1 MVVNEAGTSC
11 QTSFKMSP
19 VLPRL
24 KWASRDSAGC
34 PSTTRGLPCA
44 GQSERHILG
53 RDSTPQPGLVGLP
66 RHALRS
72 AVKTLEQAKAKA
84 EVLIHS
90 RWKVG
95 ELLSETLH
103 KAKRNYESLLEPWE
117 SLQILRRMV
126 RAWLVGK
133 YTPPTLTILGGI
145 AALVYFVDPFDL
157 IPDTVPVL
165 GYLDDTAVITA
176 VVRMNLT
183 AISQFRNWEASFRN
197 RRIRK

>member
-1 MVVNEAGTSC
+1 M
-11 QTSFKMSP
+11 
-19 VLPRL
+19 
-24 KWASRDSAGC
+24 
-34 PSTTRGLPCA
+34 
-44 GQSERHILG
+44 
-53 RDSTPQPGLVGLP
+53 GLP
-66 RHALRS
+66 RPALRS

-84 EVLIHS
+84 EELIHS

-95 ELLSETLH
+95 ELLSEALH
-103 KAKRNYESLLEPWE
+103 KAKRNYEALLEPWE

-133 YTPPTLTILGGI
+133 YSPPKLAILGGI

-183 AISQFRNWEASFRN
+183 AISEFRNWEASFRR
-197 RRIRK
+197 RRIQK